1 MSMKIN
7 QLQELVGIWDA
18 TSSEEDVG
26 KTSQYTAILEHLK
39 FLGMGE
45 WANYLPAH
53 SPRFSSDFMV
63 RLAAW
68 IGNVED
74 ATDRQLLLEYACRIS
89 FFSHDDVTALYR
101 AAFNGPIT
109 RWVIEKAQLRF
120 DSPDF
125 SERLGSELHKR
136 TWYCPITDSMDI
148 NEFYHV
154 NHISGIEHRPSF
166 ATLAMLDPI
175 TDQPASNLLKNL
187 KLFISKP
194 DRQDPSCPLERLVL
208 LEDFVGSGTQMKAAI
223 EWAAKKLNIPTL
235 VVPLIICAPGRDAL
249 AGLTV
254 EFKPLVSSAPI
265 VQVDA
270 HELLGPQSLG
280 LNRWA
285 KSSEMEALAKR
296 LSAEFPGILSFGFR
310 QTGCSVVTYSNTPN
324 NSLPLIHQ
332 NPKAETW
339 NPLFPRS
346 SRV

>member
-1 MSMKIN
+1 MNVN
-7 QLQELVGIWDA
+7 QLQELIGIWDA
-18 TSSEEDVG
+18 TSPEEDIG
-26 KTSQYTAILEHLK
+26 ETSKYSEILKHLE
-39 FLGMGE
+39 FLGAGE

-53 SPRFSSDFMV
+53 SPKFSSNFLV

-74 ATDRQLLLEYACRIS
+74 AADKQLLLEYACRIS

-109 RWVIEKAQLRF
+109 RWVIEKSKLRF

-125 SERLGSELHKR
+125 SDRLASELHKR

-154 NHISGIEHRPSF
+154 NHISGVEHRPSF

-175 TDQPASNLLKNL
+175 TDEPASALLKNL
-187 KLFISKP
+187 QFFINKP
-194 DRQDPSCPLERLVL
+194 DRRIGSLPLERLVL

-249 AGLTV
+249 TDLTEV
-254 EFKPLVSSAPI
+254 LKPLISSAPI
-265 VQVDA
+265 VQVDTC
-270 HELLGPQSLG
+270 ELLGPRSQG
-280 LNRWA
+280 LNRWL
-285 KSSEMEALAKR
+285 KSSDMEALAKR
-296 LSAEFPGILSFGFR
+296 LSGRLPGNAPFGYKK
-310 QTGCSVVTYSNTPN
+310 TGCSVVTYSNTPN
-324 NSLPLIHQ
+324 NSLSLIHQ
-332 NPKAETW
+332 NPRKQTW